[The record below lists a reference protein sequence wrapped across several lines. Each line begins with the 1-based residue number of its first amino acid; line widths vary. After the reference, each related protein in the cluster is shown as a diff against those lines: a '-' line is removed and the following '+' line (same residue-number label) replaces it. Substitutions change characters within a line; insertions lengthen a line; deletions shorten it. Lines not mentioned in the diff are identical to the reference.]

1 MKIED
6 YKKFV
11 ALRTKLDDVSTT
23 LDVWASPASS
33 FTSVEAELESIKERL
48 TQVNDSIKKVLE
60 ENELTS

>member
-11 ALRTKLDDVSTT
+11 ALRVKLDDVSTM
-23 LDVWASPASS
+23 LDVWTSPASS
-33 FTSVEAELESIKERL
+33 FASVETELESIKERL
-48 TQVNDSIKKVLE
+48 TQEVNSIKKVLE